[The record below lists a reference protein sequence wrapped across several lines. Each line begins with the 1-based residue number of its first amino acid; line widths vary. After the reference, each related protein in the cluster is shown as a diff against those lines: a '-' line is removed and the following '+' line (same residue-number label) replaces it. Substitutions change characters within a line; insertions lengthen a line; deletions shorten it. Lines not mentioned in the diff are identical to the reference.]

1 MTQWLDLKVETFGM
15 SLIIPL
21 QIDSVK
27 ESTACTKL
35 QDPKIGTCSLKL
47 RTLAATFIWT
57 KSNGILAAISKGAH
71 IFEYF
76 CEILNFEASTRYL
89 LKRPTCWPPT
99 DSPVGFRQE
108 AACLG
113 NVEIQPFRSS
123 GVTIVN
129 DKPSIICQQNKH
141 HSPKRSIHWGSP
153 QVSHHYGHIVGN
165 LPFGARLQSH
175 GSLAA
180 ISIKETLRPNCTI
193 KDQICQS
200 TKQRQPEMSKW
211 CRHCRDTYLLY
222 VQAKHVS

>member
-21 QIDSVK
+21 QVDSVK

-47 RTLAATFIWT
+47 RTVAAKFIWT
-57 KSNGILAAISKGAH
+57 KSKGILAAISKGAH

-76 CEILNFEASTRYL
+76 GEILNFEASTRYL

-123 GVTIVN
+123 GVTIMN

-141 HSPKRSIHWGSP
+141 HSPKRSIQLRITPGFP
-153 QVSHHYGHIVGN
+153 
-165 LPFGARLQSH
+165 
-175 GSLAA
+175 SLRTHSGQLTFWSAAA
-180 ISIKETLRPNCTI
+180 ITWQLSCHQYKGNAAP
-193 KDQICQS
+193 K
-200 TKQRQPEMSKW
+200 
-211 CRHCRDTYLLY
+211 LY
-222 VQAKHVS
+222 N